1 MIRETPLF
9 PVPFLHQYVYE
20 SNGLAISRVSLAS
33 QGEYPDGVVYGCLDY
48 AIHFLF
54 DDTSLADEPEKLIG
68 YILANQKE
76 VELIRGVTAA
86 LDKLLFELGT
96 DKSDTEYLS
105 SPLWNEVVKASKKAY
120 EGIKIFAKTPYY
132 YKPK

>member
-1 MIRETPLF
+1 M
-9 PVPFLHQYVYE
+9 
-20 SNGLAISRVSLAS
+20 GLSSKID
-33 QGEYPDGVVYGCLDY
+33 YCLDY

-96 DKSDTEYLS
+96 DKSDAEYLC
-105 SPLWNEVVKASKKAY
+105 SPGWNEVIEAAKKAY
-120 EGIKIFAKTPYY
+120 EGIKTITQETLLLQT
-132 YKPK
+132 